1 MFDIQNYNI
10 LLAFGAFIVIFLFL
24 FLLFKNKSI
33 GIIDPITMHLLWI
46 SGNLSFLVTFI
57 DKYGLD
63 YIVILFTLVFVI
75 YIYILSYFLKPI
87 NHQCDIQEGNLVI
100 NTLNSRKIHI
110 IYFVSLSL
118 LIFGKKPMFDF
129 FMSNNVVSWFLYRY
143 IAIEGGNPFFRMLD
157 TGVTPIFLYLTFY
170 NIHIAKKLKKISL
183 IMLIFYSL
191 ISILAGGRSFLL
203 SLIFTYGGF
212 IAFYR
217 GKFLKK
223 KALTNIN
230 KIGSILILLAM
241 LLAMIVS
248 SMYKS
253 DSSIED
259 GAKIILN
266 RVIATAD
273 GMEYY
278 IKYDGIEKLPSG
290 GYDYVMSIFGIY
302 LKRVLGVEYKN
313 VGHQLS
319 ELATGVNLE
328 FAQGSNYTLP
338 LQVMVLDYILM
349 PVYVLIIGYICTK
362 MRNIKADE
370 SGSLQIVGFFFF
382 TQCFTLATDP
392 EFFILNVISF
402 YLIYYLVFYWLIKIK
417 I

>member
-24 FLLFKNKSI
+24 FLFFKNKSM
-33 GIIDPITMHLLWI
+33 GIIDPLTMHLLWL
-46 SGNLSFLVTFI
+46 SGNLSFLVTYI
-57 DKYGLD
+57 DKCGLD
-63 YIVILFTLVFVI
+63 YIVVLFILVFII
-75 YIYILSYFLKPI
+75 YIYVLSYFLKPVKY
-87 NHQCDIQEGNLVI
+87 QCAPQDIEI
-100 NTLNSRKIHI
+100 LNSRKIHI
-110 IYFVSLSL
+110 LYFASLSL
-118 LIFGKKPMFDF
+118 LLFGKKPMFDF
-129 FMSNNVVSWFLYRY
+129 FISNNVLSWFLYRY
-143 IAIEGGNPFFRMLD
+143 VAIEGGSPFFRMLE

-170 NIHIAKKLKKISL
+170 NIHIAKKLKKLSL
-183 IMLIFYSL
+183 VMLVFYGL

-212 IAFYR
+212 VAFHR
-217 GKFLKK
+217 GSFLKK
-223 KALTNIN
+223 KALNNIN
-230 KIGSILILLAM
+230 KAGGIFILLAM
-241 LLAMIVS
+241 LLAMAVS

-253 DSSIED
+253 DATIED

-290 GYDYVMSIFGIY
+290 GYDYVMSIFGVY
-302 LKRVLGVEYKN
+302 LKRILGVEHKN

-319 ELATGVNLE
+319 ELATGGSLD

-338 LQVMVLDYILM
+338 LQVMVLGYILM
-349 PVYVLIIGYICTK
+349 PFYVLIIGFICAK
-362 MRNIKADE
+362 MRNIKA
-370 SGSLQIVGFFFF
+370 GGTGNLQPISFFFF

-392 EFFILNVISF
+392 EFFTLNVISF
-402 YLIYYLVFYWLIKIK
+402 YLIYYLVFHWLIKIK

>member
-1 MFDIQNYNI
+1 
-10 LLAFGAFIVIFLFL
+10 
-24 FLLFKNKSI
+24 
-33 GIIDPITMHLLWI
+33 
-46 SGNLSFLVTFI
+46 
-57 DKYGLD
+57 
-63 YIVILFTLVFVI
+63 
-75 YIYILSYFLKPI
+75 
-87 NHQCDIQEGNLVI
+87 
-100 NTLNSRKIHI
+100 
-110 IYFVSLSL
+110 
-118 LIFGKKPMFDF
+118 
-129 FMSNNVVSWFLYRY
+129 
-143 IAIEGGNPFFRMLD
+143 
-157 TGVTPIFLYLTFY
+157 
-170 NIHIAKKLKKISL
+170 
-183 IMLIFYSL
+183 MLIFYSL

-302 LKRVLGVEYKN
+302 LKRFLGVEYKN

-338 LQVMVLDYILM
+338 LQVMVLGYILM

-362 MRNIKADE
+362 MRNIKAGE

-382 TQCFTLATDP
+382 TQCFTFATDP